1 MSTRDLATNVKL
13 VQYYFLTSR
22 FLLSYD
28 GNQPLPLR
36 HLYKKIAIFFIK
48 QHVLLLNLHK
58 KITIDQFQA
67 RYHQVN

>member
-1 MSTRDLATNVKL
+1 MNTRDLATNVKL
-13 VQYYFLTSR
+13 VQYYFLTSK
-22 FLLSYD
+22 FLLVND

-36 HLYKKIAIFFIK
+36 HLYKKIAISFNK

-67 RYHQVN
+67 SYHQVN